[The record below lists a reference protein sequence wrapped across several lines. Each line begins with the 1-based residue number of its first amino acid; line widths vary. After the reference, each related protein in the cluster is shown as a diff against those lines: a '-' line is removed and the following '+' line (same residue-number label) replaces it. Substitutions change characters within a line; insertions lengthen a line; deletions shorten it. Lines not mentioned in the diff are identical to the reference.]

1 MDETGR
7 WYSNQPNQPLQKCG
21 PHGVNILNTNIYHW
35 ISPKKHKTTKAI
47 IKTKVRLTMLNLLQS
62 ATGVPCY

>member
-1 MDETGR
+1 MDETRR

-35 ISPKKHKTTKAI
+35 ISPKKHKTTI